1 MKFYHL
7 SVIIYLL
14 YMKIYETIFNINPS
28 DSNFHGRERKEKKGI
43 GNEL

>member
-28 DSNFHGRERKEKKGI
+28 EIFMEEKGKRKK
-43 GNEL
+43 ELEMNCR